1 MNYLSPAS
9 TKAYI
14 TDVNG
19 FISWAVR
26 GGVDDALLVD
36 RKMLR
41 RYLGYLDTRRYARS
55 SISRKVASLK
65 CYFNYLFIT
74 SVIPK
79 DPSKTLYAPKGESK
93 LPHVLNQNELRHLL
107 RTGDA
112 TFCDIDP
119 IDKAVKLRDD
129 AVIELLYGSGL
140 RVAELC
146 GLKVDD
152 PDLESGMVVV
162 WGKGQKQRIV
172 PMNSECMKAIKL
184 WLADGRSF
192 LMSPDSP
199 VRSFFFNRRA
209 KQLSPRDVRRILDR
223 RALLPT
229 HPHALRHSFA
239 THLLD
244 GGADLRVVQE
254 LLGHLSLRTT
264 QIYTHVSKEHLK
276 KVYSSSHPR
285 A

>member
-199 VRSFFFNRRA
+199 VRSLFFNRRA

>member
-1 MNYLSPAS
+1 M
-9 TKAYI
+9 
-14 TDVNG
+14 NG

-199 VRSFFFNRRA
+199 VRSLFFNRRA

>member
-1 MNYLSPAS
+1 LSPAS

-199 VRSFFFNRRA
+199 VRSLFFNRRA